1 MVWNMEQPAAG
12 AGEIPK
18 VCRSRWSRVIE
29 RIAQADTPHRTAVA
43 FAFGVFLSFSPFIG
57 IQILIGVGLAFLFRL
72 SRVALVAGLCANLPW
87 IMVPW
92 YTVTTAIAAAALG
105 TPIGLDVRHS
115 VARLLDLSIWGSA
128 FWSQAAE
135 IAAPFLWSFLI
146 GSTLGALVIGTVA
159 YLTVVR
165 VISRMQAL
173 PTTTGELVT
182 D

>member
-1 MVWNMEQPAAG
+1 MGMTEQPTAETG
-12 AGEIPK
+12 DVPT

-29 RIAQADTPHRTAVA
+29 RIAQADTPHRTAIA

-57 IQILIGVGLAFLFRL
+57 VQILIGVGLAFLLRL

-92 YTVTTAIAAAALG
+92 YTVTTIAAAAALG
-105 TPIGLDVRHS
+105 TPIGSDVRAS
-115 VARLLDLSIWGSA
+115 LARLLDMPIWGSA
-128 FWSQAAE
+128 FWAHAAQ
-135 IAAPFLWSFLI
+135 IAAPFLWSFVI
-146 GSTLGALVIGTVA
+146 GSTIGAMIIGLVA

-165 VISRMQAL
+165 IVTRMQSL
-173 PTTTGELVT
+173 PVTPGELVT